1 MIVSPSAYAPRRE
14 LCVCVAAKRIV
25 THEGSPIASSSCTLP
40 SKARMNDCLTGLYD
54 QRIQCFQFT
63 ARMSNAAGVMGVL
76 STPRNRDGDTDNK
89 RMFLF
94 GLGYTAT
101 NFADCLK
108 KDGWHISGTCRSNE
122 RTKLMEEHGFDVYHF
137 DPEHGG
143 EDLKRD
149 GLMALWNATHVL
161 STIPP
166 TTNKFCDYV
175 LGSHA
180 GDVEYAARHRKLSWI
195 GYLSSTGV
203 YGDWQGEWVDEE
215 SEPVP
220 FDKSAATRLDAERSW
235 LLLGEKSKVPVHV
248 FRLGGIYGP
257 GRSALETIRSKKPLT
272 LQQKMRGSRCFTSRV
287 HVADICQVIFASMN
301 SPYAG
306 RIYNVVDDDPA
317 PRAEVLAFAS
327 NLIEKHLPA
336 HSEIGCSLVSHA
348 LQSQKADNGSKIC
361 SASNSGDA
369 LLKFTNRCETR
380 GVKVPEKRVSNKRI
394 KVELQVRLQYPT
406 YRSGLEAILIGE
418 STCP

>member
-195 GYLSSTGV
+195 GYLSSTGMFSFSV
-203 YGDWQGEWVDEE
+203 PCSFLFPGHYG
-215 SEPVP
+215 
-220 FDKSAATRLDAERSW
+220 
-235 LLLGEKSKVPVHV
+235 
-248 FRLGGIYGP
+248 
-257 GRSALETIRSKKPLT
+257 ALETIRSKKPLT